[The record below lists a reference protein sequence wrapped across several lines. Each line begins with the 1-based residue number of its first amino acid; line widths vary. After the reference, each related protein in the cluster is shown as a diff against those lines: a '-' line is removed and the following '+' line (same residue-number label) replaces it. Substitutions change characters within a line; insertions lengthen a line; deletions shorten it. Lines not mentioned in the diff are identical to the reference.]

1 MYFYICMNFV
11 RAQELTGWFD
21 RKHTALFLYT
31 WVAIFSK
38 VFYGSSGCKLGLI
51 QEPAANEALLG
62 HSACF

>member
-31 WVAIFSK
+31 WVAIISK

-51 QEPAANEALLG
+51 QEPTANEALLG